1 MQNKDITV
9 INIFTTFRLNARV
22 LRSSRVER
30 IPGICLR
37 HNLETITEYI
47 TTIVSSGKAYSVVNR
62 IRVKSFG
69 AVTGLKAGLHSSIQC
84 SYPSLPTMTL
94 WAYKNGAIT
103 DKEITHITSKMILAT
118 KNESR
123 RLNGN
128 TMAQKRS
135 NEIAKRVRIE
145 LPTETLW
152 KNTTI
157 LQMAGPKIHL
167 KPKYTCVIIFG
178 IQRMVINRSLAARFA
193 MKRFVTLRILLFRQ
207 TVIITIEFPTSER
220 KMIIEYARVF
230 ATCVTTVSWCNG
242 QVQSLV
248 SFVVE
253 LPPSPG
259 FSMSMFRLLFSST
272 GCLQIDIL
280 TFPPSLLII

>member
-9 INIFTTFRLNARV
+9 INIFTTFRLNVRV

-37 HNLETITEYI
+37 HNLETIIEYI

-69 AVTGLKAGLHSSIQC
+69 AVTGLKAGLHSSIQY

-103 DKEITHITSKMILAT
+103 DKEITHITIKMIRAT
-118 KNESR
+118 KKESR

-157 LQMAGPKIHL
+157 LQMAAPKIHL
-167 KPKYTCVIIFG
+167 NPKYTCVIILG

-207 TVIITIEFPTSER
+207 TVIITIEFPASER

-242 QVQSLV
+242 HVQSLV

-272 GCLQIDIL
+272 V
-280 TFPPSLLII
+280 FKLIF